1 MASHHMR
8 LQRPDADIRE
18 TVSLLLKLG
27 FTPDSEDSIGQT
39 ALHYALRFGNI
50 AALEVLLDAG
60 ANPNAPERRFGQTP
74 MHMAAIRG
82 DEEILDKSSKAGAQ
96 WDLRRRDGATARELF
111 IRFHSH
117 GIEPKS

>member
-1 MASHHMR
+1 M
-8 LQRPDADIRE
+8 
-18 TVSLLLKLG
+18 
-27 FTPDSEDSIGQT
+27 
-39 ALHYALRFGNI
+39 
-50 AALEVLLDAG
+50 LLDAG
-60 ANPNAPERRFGQTP
+60 ANPNAQERRFGQTP

-82 DEEILDKSSKAGAQ
+82 DEEILDKLSKAGAQ